1 MAMTIKN
8 ASEIDKMHA
17 AGRLVGEIHV
27 RLREAIAPGATTAE
41 LDRIAAEVLAAH
53 GATSSF
59 LGYHGYPAT

>member
-8 ASEIDKMHA
+8 QTEIDKMHA

-27 RLREAIAPGATTAE
+27 RLAAIIAPGVTTAE
-41 LDRIAAEVLAAH
+41 LDRLAADVLAEH

-59 LGYHGYPAT
+59 LGYHG